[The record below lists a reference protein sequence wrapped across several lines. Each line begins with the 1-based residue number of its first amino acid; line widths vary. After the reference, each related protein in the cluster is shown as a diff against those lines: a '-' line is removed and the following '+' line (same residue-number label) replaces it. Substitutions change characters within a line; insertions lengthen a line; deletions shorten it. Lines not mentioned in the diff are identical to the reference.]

1 MKAKQRC
8 VILICEELM
17 VSHVDEF
24 VDQLLTE
31 DRVCDV
37 ILPRLMPRRTL
48 EDLGQLEPRVSP
60 LEEFLRYAFF
70 IMVLFFSHNLFFFL
84 SYTFNTSSL
93 IFEGILI
100 SSYF

>member
-1 MKAKQRC
+1 
-8 VILICEELM
+8 M

-24 VDQLLTE
+24 IDQLLTE

-60 LEEFLRYAFF
+60 LEEFLRYD
-70 IMVLFFSHNLFFFL
+70 
-84 SYTFNTSSL
+84 
-93 IFEGILI
+93 
-100 SSYF
+100 